1 MMNGHELG
9 FILQKSG
16 VTYAKF
22 AEHIGKKSVS
32 TIQRWVSSNSEVKG
46 IYILM
51 LESLITKQ
59 MYKEL
64 RLEWKKRKAEEEE
77 AASSDASGAPNR

>member
-1 MMNGHELG
+1 MMRGNELG

-32 TIQRWVSSNSEVKG
+32 TIQRWVSYNEEVKG

-51 LESLITKQ
+51 LERIITKQ

-64 RLEWKKRKAEEEE
+64 RAEWQKLHQPRVK
-77 AASSDASGAPNR
+77 

>member
-1 MMNGHELG
+1 MMRGNELG

-32 TIQRWVSSNSEVKG
+32 TIQRWVSYNEEVKG

-51 LESLITKQ
+51 LERIITKQ

-64 RLEWKKRKAEEEE
+64 RSEWQKLHQPRVT
-77 AASSDASGAPNR
+77 

>member
-1 MMNGHELG
+1 MMRGNELG
-9 FILQKSG
+9 FILRKSG

-32 TIQRWVSSNSEVKG
+32 TIQRWVSYNEEVKG

-51 LESLITKQ
+51 LERIITKQ
-59 MYKEL
+59 MYQEL
-64 RLEWKKRKAEEEE
+64 RAEWQKLHQPPVR
-77 AASSDASGAPNR
+77 

>member
-1 MMNGHELG
+1 MMRGNELG

-32 TIQRWVSSNSEVKG
+32 TIQRWVSYDEEVKG

-51 LESLITKQ
+51 LERIITKQ

-64 RLEWKKRKAEEEE
+64 RAEWQKLHLPRVK
-77 AASSDASGAPNR
+77 

>member
-1 MMNGHELG
+1 MMRGNELG

-32 TIQRWVSSNSEVKG
+32 TIQRWVSYDEEVKG

-51 LESLITKQ
+51 LERIITKQ

-64 RLEWKKRKAEEEE
+64 RAEWQKLHQPRVK
-77 AASSDASGAPNR
+77 

>member
-9 FILQKSG
+9 FILRKSG

-32 TIQRWVSSNSEVKG
+32 TIQRWVTYNSEVKG
-46 IYILM
+46 LYILM
-51 LESLITKQ
+51 LESIITKKMLQ
-59 MYKEL
+59 EL
-64 RLEWKKRKAEEEE
+64 RLEWKKTHP
-77 AASSDASGAPNR
+77 SS

>member
-1 MMNGHELG
+1 MMRGFELG

-32 TIQRWVSSNSEVKG
+32 TIQRWVSYNSEVKG

-51 LESLITKQ
+51 LESIITKKMFQ
-59 MYKEL
+59 EL
-64 RLEWKKRKAEEEE
+64 RLEWKKTHP
-77 AASSDASGAPNR
+77 SS